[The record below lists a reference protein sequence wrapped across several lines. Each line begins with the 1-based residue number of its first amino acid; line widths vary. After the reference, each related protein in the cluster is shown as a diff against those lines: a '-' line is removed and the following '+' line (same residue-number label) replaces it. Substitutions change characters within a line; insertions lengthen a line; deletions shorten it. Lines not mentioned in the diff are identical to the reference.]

1 MENKGVLIYVEQEG
15 GRVHPIC
22 YELLGKGREL
32 ADKTGSKVS
41 CALLG
46 SGVADAAQNLVAY
59 GADTVYVFDDESLAT
74 FDPLAHKQNLV
85 SLLSE
90 VQPAVVMFGA
100 TLTGKA
106 LAPRVATA
114 LEAGLTSN
122 CTALELQADGSL
134 LQVRP
139 AFTGNFLAHVKTR
152 SAMTMV
158 SVRYRALEAGQKDES
173 RKGDIIKKDVE
184 KTDSGVK
191 VLGKGEA
198 KPANIAGA
206 DVIVCAG
213 RGLKKAEDLDLVQQL
228 ADALGGVVGA
238 TRPLVDDGWISK
250 DHQVGF
256 SGTIV
261 KPKLY
266 VGVGVSGSP
275 QHLAGIRDSGT
286 IVAINSDPSVAL
298 FRIADY
304 ALVGDLYEV
313 IPQMVDLLKK
323 K

>member
-1 MENKGVLIYVEQEG
+1 MENKGVLVYVEQEG

-22 YELLGKGREL
+22 FELLGKGREL

-46 SGVADAAQNLVAY
+46 SGVSGAAQELVAF
-59 GADTVYVFDDESLAT
+59 GADSVYVYDDASLAT
-74 FDPLAHKQNLV
+74 FDPVAQKQNLV
-85 SLLSE
+85 GLIAE
-90 VQPAVVMFGA
+90 VKPTVVMFGA
-100 TLTGKA
+100 TFAGKA
-106 LAPRVATA
+106 LAPRVAA
-114 LEAGLTSN
+114 AIEAGLTSN
-122 CTALELQADGSL
+122 CTALELQKDGSL

-139 AFTGNFLAHVKTR
+139 AFTGNFLAHIKTK
-152 SAMTMV
+152 SVPAMVT
-158 SVRYRALEAGQKDES
+158 VRYRALEAGSRDDS
-173 RKGDIIKKDVE
+173 RKGEIVKKDVQ
-184 KTDSGVK
+184 KVDSGVK
-191 VLGKGEA
+191 VLGKGAAKEA
-198 KPANIAGA
+198 SIAAA
-206 DVIVCAG
+206 DVVVCAG
-213 RGLKKAEDLDLVQQL
+213 RGLKKAEDFALVKQL

-275 QHLAGIRDSGT
+275 QHLAGMRESGT

-304 ALVGDLYEV
+304 AVVGDIYEI
-313 IPQMVDLLKK
+313 IPQMVGLLKK
-323 K
+323 

>member
-1 MENKGVLIYVEQEG
+1 MENTGVLVYVEQEG
-15 GRVHPIC
+15 GKVHPIC

-32 ADKTGSKVS
+32 ADKSGSKVS

-46 SGVADAAQNLVAY
+46 SGVTAAAKELVAY
-59 GADTVYVFDDESLAT
+59 GADAVYVFDDESLTT
-74 FDPLAHKQNLV
+74 FDSLAYKQNLV
-85 SLLSE
+85 ALLAE
-90 VQPAVVMFGA
+90 VKPAVVMFGA
-100 TLTGKA
+100 TFTGKA

-114 LEAGLTSN
+114 LDAGLTSN
-122 CTALELQADGSL
+122 CTALELQADGTL

-139 AFTGNFLAHVKTR
+139 AFTGNFLAQVKAK
-152 SAMTMV
+152 SVPAMVT
-158 SVRYRALEAGQKDES
+158 VRYRALEAVAKDDS
-173 RKGDIIKKDVE
+173 RKGEVIKKDV
-184 KTDSGVK
+184 KKVDSSLK
-191 VLGKGEA
+191 VLGKGAAKEA
-198 KPANIAGA
+198 SIAAA
-206 DVIVCAG
+206 DVVVCAG
-213 RGLKKAEDLDLVQQL
+213 RGLKKAEDFAMVKQL

-275 QHLAGIRDSGT
+275 QHLAGMRESGT

-304 ALVGDLYEV
+304 AVVGDIYEV
-313 IPQMVDLLKK
+313 IPQMLAALK
-323 K
+323 

>member
-1 MENKGVLIYVEQEG
+1 MQNKGVLVYVEQEG
-15 GRVHPIC
+15 GKVHPIGF
-22 YELLGKGREL
+22 ELLGKGREL
-32 ADKTGSKVS
+32 ADKTGANVS

-46 SGVADAAQNLVAY
+46 SGVTPAAQELVAY
-59 GADTVYVFDDESLAT
+59 GADAVYVYDDESLVT
-74 FDPLAHKQNLV
+74 FDPLAHKQNLAALV
-85 SLLSE
+85 SE
-90 VQPAVVMFGA
+90 IKPAVVMFGA
-100 TLTGKA
+100 TFAGKS
-106 LAPRVATA
+106 LAPRVSAA

-139 AFTGNFLAHVKTR
+139 AFTGNFLAHIKSKTVP
-152 SAMTMV
+152 AMVT
-158 SVRYRALEAGQKDES
+158 VRYRALEAGVRDGA
-173 RKGDIIKKDVE
+173 RKGEIVKKDVQ
-184 KTDSGVK
+184 KVDSSVK
-191 VLGKGEA
+191 VLGKGAAKEA
-198 KPANIAGA
+198 SIAAA
-206 DVIVCAG
+206 DVVVCAG
-213 RGLKKAEDLDLVQQL
+213 RGLKKAEDFAMVKQL

-275 QHLAGIRDSGT
+275 QHLAGMRESGT

-304 ALVGDLYEV
+304 AVVGDIYEIV
-313 IPQMVDLLKK
+313 PQMIHLLKK
-323 K
+323 

>member
-1 MENKGVLIYVEQEG
+1 MDNKEILIYVEQEG
-15 GRVHPIC
+15 GRVHPIS

-32 ADKTGSKVS
+32 ADKTDSNVS

-46 SGVADAAQNLVAY
+46 SGVSGAAQELIAH
-59 GADTVYVFDDESLAT
+59 GADVVYVFDDDSLAI
-74 FDPLAHKQNLV
+74 FDSLTYKQNLV
-85 SLLSE
+85 GLLAE

-122 CTALELQADGSL
+122 CTALELQEDGSL

-152 SAMTMV
+152 SKPVMV
-158 SVRYRALEAGQKDES
+158 TVRYRALESAQKDES
-173 RKGDIIKKDVE
+173 RKGEIIQKDAE
-184 KTDSGVK
+184 QIDSGVK
-191 VLGKGEA
+191 VLGKGA
-198 KPANIAGA
+198 MKVASIAGA
-206 DVIVCAG
+206 DVVVCAG
-213 RGLKKAEDLDLVQQL
+213 RGLKKAEDLALVKQL

-304 ALVGDLYEV
+304 AVVGDIYEIV
-313 IPQMVDLLKK
+313 PKMVALLSK
-323 K
+323 

>member
-1 MENKGVLIYVEQEG
+1 MENKGVLVYVEQEG
-15 GRVHPIC
+15 GKVHPIC
-22 YELLGKGREL
+22 FELLGKGREL
-32 ADKTGSKVS
+32 ADKTGSKVA

-46 SGVADAAQNLVAY
+46 AGVADGAQQLIAA
-59 GADTVYVFDDESLAT
+59 GADTVYVYDDDSLAI
-74 FDPLAHKQNLV
+74 FDPLAQKQNLV
-85 SLLSE
+85 TLIAE
-90 VQPAVVMFGA
+90 VKPAVVMFGA
-100 TLTGKA
+100 TFAGKA

-122 CTALELQADGSL
+122 CTALELQDDGSL
-134 LQVRP
+134 MQVRP
-139 AFTGNFLAHVKTR
+139 AFTGNFLAHIKTK
-152 SAMTMV
+152 SVPAMVT
-158 SVRYRALEAGQKDES
+158 VRYRALEAATADNS
-173 RKGDIIKKDVE
+173 RKGEIVNRDVE
-184 KTDSGVK
+184 KVDSAIK
-191 VLGKGEA
+191 VLGKGAAKEA
-198 KPANIAGA
+198 SIAAA
-206 DVIVCAG
+206 DIVVCAG
-213 RGLKKAEDLDLVQQL
+213 RGLKKAEDFALIKQL

-275 QHLAGIRDSGT
+275 QHLAGMRESGT

-304 ALVGDLYEV
+304 AVVGDMYEIV
-313 IPQMVDLLKK
+313 PQMIALLKK
-323 K
+323 

>member
-1 MENKGVLIYVEQEG
+1 MDKRSVLIYAEQEG
-15 GRVHPIC
+15 GKLHPIC
-22 YELLGKGREL
+22 FELLGKGREL
-32 ADKTGSKVS
+32 ADKSGGTVS
-41 CALLG
+41 CALFG
-46 SGVADAAQNLVAY
+46 SDVSALAADLVAH
-59 GADTVYVFDDESLAT
+59 GADTVYIFDDPSLAT
-74 FDPLAHKQNLV
+74 FDALAYKQNLAPLAKELGAHLV
-85 SLLSE
+85 L
-90 VQPAVVMFGA
+90 FGA
-100 TLTGKA
+100 TFSGKS

-122 CTALELQADGSL
+122 CTAISLQDDGSL

-139 AFTGNFLAHVKTR
+139 AFTGNFVAHIRTK
-152 SAMTMV
+152 SSPAMA
-158 SVRYRALEAGQKDES
+158 SVRYRALEATPADAS
-173 RKGDIIKKDVE
+173 RKGQVVKRAVE
-184 KTDSGVK
+184 KVQSPVK
-191 VLGKGEA
+191 VLGKGNPKGA
-198 KPANIAGA
+198 SIAAAN
-206 DVIVCAG
+206 VVVCAG
-213 RGLKKAEDLDLVQQL
+213 RGLKKPEDFALVKRL

-275 QHLAGIRDSGT
+275 QHLAGMRESGT

-304 ALVGDLYEV
+304 ALVGDMYEI
-313 IPQMVDLLKK
+313 IPQLLEQLGK
-323 K
+323 

>member
-1 MENKGVLIYVEQEG
+1 MENKGVLVYIEQEG

-22 YELLGKGREL
+22 FELLGKGREL

-46 SGVADAAQNLVAY
+46 SGVSGAAQELVAF
-59 GADTVYVFDDESLAT
+59 GADSVYVYDDESLST
-74 FDPLAHKQNLV
+74 FDPLAQKQNLV
-85 SLLSE
+85 GLIAE
-90 VQPAVVMFGA
+90 VKPAVVMFGA
-100 TLTGKA
+100 TFAGKA
-106 LAPRVATA
+106 LAPRVAA
-114 LEAGLTSN
+114 AIEAGLTSN
-122 CTALELQADGSL
+122 CTALELQGDGSL

-139 AFTGNFLAHVKTR
+139 AFTGNFLAHIKTR
-152 SAMTMV
+152 SVPAMVT
-158 SVRYRALEAGQKDES
+158 VRYRALEAGSRDDS
-173 RKGDIIKKDVE
+173 RKGEIVKKAVQ
-184 KTDSGVK
+184 KVDSGVK
-191 VLGKGEA
+191 VLGKGADKEA
-198 KPANIAGA
+198 SIAAA
-206 DVIVCAG
+206 DIVVCAG
-213 RGLKKAEDLDLVQQL
+213 RGLKKAEDFALVKQL

-275 QHLAGIRDSGT
+275 QHLAGMRESGT

-304 ALVGDLYEV
+304 AVVGDLYEI
-313 IPQMVDLLKK
+313 IPQMVGMLKK
-323 K
+323 

>member
-1 MENKGVLIYVEQEG
+1 MENKGVLIFAEQEG

-22 YELLGKGREL
+22 FELIGKGREI

-46 SGVADAAQNLVAY
+46 SGVQETAKELVAY
-59 GADTVYVFDDESLAT
+59 GADTVYVYDDEALAT
-74 FDPLAHKQNLV
+74 FDPINYKVN
-85 SLLSE
+85 
-90 VQPAVVMFGA
+90 VVDLIGEAAPSIVLFGA
-100 TLTGKA
+100 TFTGKS
-106 LAPRVATA
+106 LASRVATA
-114 LEAGLTSN
+114 IEAGLTSN
-122 CTALELQADGSL
+122 CTALELQDDGSL

-139 AFTGNFLAHVKTR
+139 AFTGNFLATVKAKTVP
-152 SAMTMV
+152 AMAT
-158 SVRYRALEAGQKDES
+158 VRYRALEAPARDDS
-173 RKGDIIKKDVE
+173 RKGDIVSKDAKTIESSIKV
-184 KTDSGVK
+184 T
-191 VLGKGEA
+191 GKGEA
-198 KPANIAGA
+198 KAASIAGA
-206 DVIVCAG
+206 DIVVCAG
-213 RGLKKAEDLDLVQQL
+213 RGLKKAEDFELVQKL

-275 QHLAGIRDSGT
+275 QHLAGMRESGT
-286 IVAINSDPSVAL
+286 IVAINPDPSVAL

-313 IPQMVDLLKK
+313 IPQMIEALK
-323 K
+323 

>member
-1 MENKGVLIYVEQEG
+1 MENKGVLVYIEQEG

-22 YELLGKGREL
+22 FELLGKGREL

-46 SGVADAAQNLVAY
+46 SGVSGAAQELVAF
-59 GADTVYVFDDESLAT
+59 GADSVYVYDDESLST
-74 FDPLAHKQNLV
+74 FDALAQKQNLV
-85 SLLSE
+85 GLIAE
-90 VQPAVVMFGA
+90 VKPAVVMFGA
-100 TLTGKA
+100 TFAGKA
-106 LAPRVATA
+106 LAPRVAA
-114 LEAGLTSN
+114 AIEAGLTSN
-122 CTALELQADGSL
+122 CTALELQSDGSL

-139 AFTGNFLAHVKTR
+139 AFTGNFLAHIKTR
-152 SAMTMV
+152 SVPAMVT
-158 SVRYRALEAGQKDES
+158 VRYRALEAGSRDDS
-173 RKGDIIKKDVE
+173 RKGEIVKKAVQ
-184 KTDSGVK
+184 KVDSGVK
-191 VLGKGEA
+191 VLGKGADKEA
-198 KPANIAGA
+198 SIAAA
-206 DVIVCAG
+206 DIVVCAG
-213 RGLKKAEDLDLVQQL
+213 RGLKKAEDFALVKQL

-275 QHLAGIRDSGT
+275 QHLAGMRESGT

-304 ALVGDLYEV
+304 AVVGDLYEI
-313 IPQMVDLLKK
+313 IPQMVGMLKK
-323 K
+323 

>member
-1 MENKGVLIYVEQEG
+1 MQKRSVLIYAEQEG
-15 GRVHPIC
+15 GKLHPIC
-22 YELLGKGREL
+22 LELLGKGREL
-32 ADKTGSKVS
+32 ADKSGGSVS

-46 SGVADAAQNLVAY
+46 SDVSAVAPELVAH
-59 GADTVYVFDDESLAT
+59 GADTVYVFDDPSLAT
-74 FDPLAHKQNLV
+74 FDALAYKQNLAPLV
-85 SLLSE
+85 KETGPSLVL
-90 VQPAVVMFGA
+90 FGA
-100 TLTGKA
+100 TFSGKS

-122 CTALELQADGSL
+122 CTAIELQDDGSM

-139 AFTGNFLAHVKTR
+139 AFTGNFLAYVKTK
-152 SAMTMV
+152 SSPAMA
-158 SVRYRALEAGQKDES
+158 SVRYRALEAASKDLS
-173 RKGDIIKKDVE
+173 RKGQIVKRPVVASPAPI
-184 KTDSGVK
+184 K
-191 VLGKGEA
+191 VLGKGAPKEA
-198 KPANIAGA
+198 SIAAAN
-206 DVIVCAG
+206 VVVCAG
-213 RGLKKAEDLDLVQQL
+213 RGLKKPEDFALVKRL

-266 VGVGVSGSP
+266 IGVGVSGSP
-275 QHLAGIRDSGT
+275 QHLAGMRESGT

-304 ALVGDLYEV
+304 AVVGDMYEV
-313 IPQMVDLLKK
+313 IPQMLQKLGK
-323 K
+323 

>member
-1 MENKGVLIYVEQEG
+1 MENKGILIYVEREG

-22 YELLGKGREL
+22 YELLSKGRDL
-32 ADKTGSKVS
+32 ADKTDSKVS
-41 CALLG
+41 CAVLG
-46 SGVADAAQNLVAY
+46 SGITETAQELVAY
-59 GADTVYVFDDESLAT
+59 GADTVYVYDDESLAT
-74 FDPLAHKQNLV
+74 FDSLAHKQNLV
-85 SLLSE
+85 SLISE
-90 VQPAVVMFGA
+90 VQPAIVMFGS

-114 LEAGLTSN
+114 VEAGLTSN
-122 CTALELQADGSL
+122 CTALELQEDGSL

-139 AFTGNFLAHVKTR
+139 AFTGNFLAHVKT
-152 SAMTMV
+152 SSDITMV
-158 SVRYRALEAGQKDES
+158 TVRYRALEAGQKDEG
-173 RKGDIIKKDVE
+173 RKGEIVKKGVE
-184 KTDSGVK
+184 KVDSGVK

-198 KPANIAGA
+198 KPASIAGA
-206 DVIVCAG
+206 DIVVCAG
-213 RGLKKAEDLDLVQQL
+213 RGLRNADDFELVQQL

-304 ALVGDLYEV
+304 AVVGDLYQV
-313 IPQMVDLLKK
+313 IPQMIELLKK

>member
-1 MENKGVLIYVEQEG
+1 MENKGVLIYVEHEG

-22 YELLGKGREL
+22 FELLSKGREL
-32 ADKTGSKVS
+32 ADKTDSKVS

-46 SGVADAAQNLVAY
+46 SGVSDAAQELVAY
-59 GADTVYVFDDESLAT
+59 GADAVYVFDDETLAT
-74 FDPLAHKQNLV
+74 FDSLAHKQNV
-85 SLLSE
+85 VALLAE
-90 VQPAVVMFGA
+90 VHPAVVMFGA

-114 LEAGLTSN
+114 VEAGLTSN
-122 CTALELQADGSL
+122 CTALELQEDGSL

-152 SAMTMV
+152 SSTAMVT
-158 SVRYRALEAGQKDES
+158 VRYRALEAGRKDDS
-173 RKGDIIKKDVE
+173 RKGEVIKKDAQKVE
-184 KTDSGVK
+184 SAVK
-191 VLGKGEA
+191 VLGKGAA
-198 KPANIAGA
+198 KPASIAGA
-206 DVIVCAG
+206 DVVVCAG
-213 RGLKKAEDLDLVQQL
+213 RGLRQAEDFPLVQQL

-256 SGTIV
+256 SGTLV

-304 ALVGDLYEV
+304 AVVGDLYEI
-313 IPQMVDLLKK
+313 IPQMVDLLKR
-323 K
+323 

>member
-1 MENKGVLIYVEQEG
+1 MENKGVLVYVEQEG

-22 YELLGKGREL
+22 FELLGKGREL

-46 SGVADAAQNLVAY
+46 SGVSGAAQELVAF
-59 GADTVYVFDDESLAT
+59 GADSVYVYDDASLAT
-74 FDPLAHKQNLV
+74 FDSVAQKQNLV
-85 SLLSE
+85 GLIAE
-90 VQPAVVMFGA
+90 VKPAVVMFGA
-100 TLTGKA
+100 TFAGKA
-106 LAPRVATA
+106 LAPRVAA
-114 LEAGLTSN
+114 AIEAGLTSN
-122 CTALELQADGSL
+122 CTALELQKDGSL

-139 AFTGNFLAHVKTR
+139 AFTGNFLAHIKTK
-152 SAMTMV
+152 SVPAMVT
-158 SVRYRALEAGQKDES
+158 VRYRALEAGSRDDS
-173 RKGDIIKKDVE
+173 RKGEIVKKDVQ
-184 KTDSGVK
+184 KVDSGVK
-191 VLGKGEA
+191 VLGKGAAKEA
-198 KPANIAGA
+198 SIAAA
-206 DVIVCAG
+206 DVVVCAG
-213 RGLKKAEDLDLVQQL
+213 RGLKKAEDFALVKQL

-275 QHLAGIRDSGT
+275 QHLAGMRESGT

-304 ALVGDLYEV
+304 AVVGDIYEI
-313 IPQMVDLLKK
+313 IPQMVGLLKK
-323 K
+323 

>member
-1 MENKGVLIYVEQEG
+1 MDNKGILIYVEQEG

-46 SGVADAAQNLVAY
+46 SGVSGAAQELVAY
-59 GADTVYVFDDESLAT
+59 GADAVYVFDDESLAT
-74 FDPLAHKQNLV
+74 FDSLAHKQNLV
-85 SLLSE
+85 GLLAE
-90 VQPAVVMFGA
+90 LKPAVVMFGA
-100 TLTGKA
+100 TFTGTA
-106 LAPRVATA
+106 LAPRIATA

-122 CTALELQADGSL
+122 CTALELQDDGSL

-139 AFTGNFLAHVKTR
+139 AFTGNFLAHVKAK
-152 SAMTMV
+152 SVPAMVT
-158 SVRYRALEAGQKDES
+158 VRYRALEAGARDDS
-173 RKGDIIKKDVE
+173 RKGEIIKKDVQ
-184 KTDSGVK
+184 KVDSAVK
-191 VLGKGEA
+191 VLGKGAAKEA
-198 KPANIAGA
+198 SIAAA

-213 RGLKKAEDLDLVQQL
+213 RGLKKAEDFALVKQL

-256 SGTIV
+256 SGTIA

-275 QHLAGIRDSGT
+275 QHLAGMRESGT
-286 IVAINSDPSVAL
+286 IV
-298 FRIADY
+298 
-304 ALVGDLYEV
+304 
-313 IPQMVDLLKK
+313 
-323 K
+323 

>member
-1 MENKGVLIYVEQEG
+1 MENKGVLIFAEQEG

-22 YELLGKGREL
+22 FELIGKGREI

-46 SGVADAAQNLVAY
+46 SGVQEAAKELVAY
-59 GADTVYVFDDESLAT
+59 GADTVFVYDNEALAT
-74 FDPLAHKQNLV
+74 FDPINYKVNVVDLIGEAA
-85 SLLSE
+85 
-90 VQPAVVMFGA
+90 PAVVLFGA
-100 TLTGKA
+100 TFTGKS
-106 LAPRVATA
+106 LASRVATA
-114 LEAGLTSN
+114 IEAGLTSN
-122 CTALELQADGSL
+122 CTALELQDDGSL

-139 AFTGNFLAHVKTR
+139 AFTGNFLATVKAKTVP
-152 SAMTMV
+152 SLAT
-158 SVRYRALEAGQKDES
+158 VRYRALEAPARDES
-173 RKGDIIKKDVE
+173 RKGEIVSKDAKTVESSIKV
-184 KTDSGVK
+184 T
-191 VLGKGEA
+191 GKGEA
-198 KPANIAGA
+198 KAASIAGA
-206 DVIVCAG
+206 DIVVCAG
-213 RGLKKAEDLDLVQQL
+213 RGLKKAEDFELVQKL

-275 QHLAGIRDSGT
+275 QHLAGMRESGT
-286 IVAINSDPSVAL
+286 IVAINPDPSVAL

-313 IPQMVDLLKK
+313 IPQMIEALK
-323 K
+323 

>member
-1 MENKGVLIYVEQEG
+1 MEKRSVLVYAEQEG
-15 GRVHPIC
+15 GKLHPIC
-22 YELLGKGREL
+22 FELLGKAREV
-32 ADKTGSKVS
+32 ADKTGGAVA

-46 SGVADAAQNLVAY
+46 SGVSGLAQDLVAH
-59 GADTVYVFDDESLAT
+59 GADTVYVFDDPSLAT
-74 FDPLAHKQNLV
+74 FDALAYKQNLAPLV
-85 SLLSE
+85 KEFGPSLVL
-90 VQPAVVMFGA
+90 FGA
-100 TLTGKA
+100 TFSGKS

-122 CTALELQADGSL
+122 CTAVELQDDGSL

-139 AFTGNFLAHVKTR
+139 AFTGNFLAHVKTK
-152 SAMTMV
+152 SSPAMV
-158 SVRYRALEAGQKDES
+158 SVRYRALEATVRDAS
-173 RKGDIIKKDVE
+173 RKGQVVKREVAKFPSQI
-184 KTDSGVK
+184 K
-191 VLGKGEA
+191 VLGKGAPKESS
-198 KPANIAGA
+198 IAAA
-206 DVIVCAG
+206 DVVVCAG
-213 RGLKKAEDLDLVQQL
+213 RGLKKAEDFALVKRL

-266 VGVGVSGSP
+266 IGVGVSGSP
-275 QHLAGIRDSGT
+275 QHLAGMRESGT

-304 ALVGDLYEV
+304 AVVGDMYEV
-313 IPQMVDLLKK
+313 IPQLLEKLGK
-323 K
+323 

>member
-1 MENKGVLIYVEQEG
+1 MEKRSVLIYAEQEG
-15 GRVHPIC
+15 GKLHPIC
-22 YELLGKGREL
+22 FELLGKGREV
-32 ADKTGSKVS
+32 AGKSGGTVS

-46 SGVADAAQNLVAY
+46 SDVSALAQDLVAH
-59 GADTVYVFDDESLAT
+59 GADTVYVFDDPSLAT
-74 FDPLAHKQNLV
+74 FDALAYKQNLAPLV
-85 SLLSE
+85 KETAPSLVL
-90 VQPAVVMFGA
+90 FGA
-100 TLTGKA
+100 TFSGKS

-122 CTALELQADGSL
+122 CTAVELQDDGSL

-139 AFTGNFLAHVKTR
+139 AFTGNFLAHVKTK
-152 SAMTMV
+152 SSPAMV
-158 SVRYRALEAGQKDES
+158 SVRYRALEAATKDASHKGQVVKREVAKVPS
-173 RKGDIIKKDVE
+173 PI
-184 KTDSGVK
+184 K
-191 VLGKGEA
+191 VLGKGAPKEA
-198 KPANIAGA
+198 SIAAA
-206 DVIVCAG
+206 DVVVCAG
-213 RGLKKAEDLDLVQQL
+213 RGLKKAEDFALVKRL

-266 VGVGVSGSP
+266 IGLGVSGSP
-275 QHLAGIRDSGT
+275 QHLAGMRESGT

-304 ALVGDLYEV
+304 AVVGDMYEV
-313 IPQMVDLLKK
+313 IPQLLEKLGK
-323 K
+323 